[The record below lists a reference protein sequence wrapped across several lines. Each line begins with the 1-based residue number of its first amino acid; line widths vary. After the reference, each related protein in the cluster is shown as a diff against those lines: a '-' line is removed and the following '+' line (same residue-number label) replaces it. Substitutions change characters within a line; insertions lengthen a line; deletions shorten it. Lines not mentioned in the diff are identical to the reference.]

1 MVLPRHG
8 NHTLCSWLYRWFL
21 LSFAHLL
28 CCHSCQLFMGV
39 HCFPLGLSAV
49 YRTCIGAW
57 YFRFLCLAL
66 FVTGN
71 CVCQLVSLVSFSDLP
86 PSLSDNDRDFCRFV
100 GDVLP
105 CFVTTCGGQFYSY
118 FLELP
123 DYYRLIYLS
132 VFWPTNSNALVSTAF
147 SLVHLRLPEMN

>member
-1 MVLPRHG
+1 MFMVIPMISPVVRAPSVLPLLPIIYG
-8 NHTLCSWLYRWFL
+8 CTLFS
-21 LSFAHLL
+21 
-28 CCHSCQLFMGV
+28 
-39 HCFPLGLSAV
+39 PLGLSAV
-49 YRTCIGAW
+49 YRTYYFRPCIGAW

-71 CVCQLVSLVSFSDLP
+71 CVCQLVSLESFSDLP

-105 CFVTTCGGQFYSY
+105 CFMTTCGGQFYSY

-132 VFWPTNSNALVSTAF
+132 VF
-147 SLVHLRLPEMN
+147 